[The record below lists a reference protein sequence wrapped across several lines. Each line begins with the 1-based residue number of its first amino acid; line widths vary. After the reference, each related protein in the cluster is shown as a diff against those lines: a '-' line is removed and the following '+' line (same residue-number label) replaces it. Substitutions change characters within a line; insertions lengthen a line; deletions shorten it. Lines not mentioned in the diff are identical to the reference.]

1 MKNKWFNEVFLRS
14 LFERFGIGQR
24 YWLTKKQTSI
34 CIDNMELSF
43 VDIGGYKHNNY
54 NYDWNGRHVS
64 LSYSKLN
71 GCGTIVFH
79 PTEDE
84 IKEIRL
90 KNEQARLERI
100 KSNPRWLEHEIKR
113 LKEKIENAKEWLSYD
128 DNDEDDILYY
138 NRLINECNIKIKI
151 LEGR

>member
-1 MKNKWFNEVFLRS
+1 
-14 LFERFGIGQR
+14 
-24 YWLTKKQTSI
+24 
-34 CIDNMELSF
+34 MELSI

>member
-1 MKNKWFNEVFLRS
+1 M
-14 LFERFGIGQR
+14 
-24 YWLTKKQTSI
+24 
-34 CIDNMELSF
+34 
-43 VDIGGYKHNNY
+43 
-54 NYDWNGRHVS
+54 
-64 LSYSKLN
+64 
-71 GCGTIVFH
+71 
-79 PTEDE
+79 
-84 IKEIRL
+84 
-90 KNEQARLERI
+90 ERI